1 MCKPVY
7 SRARYLVKQ
16 DAPVSK
22 EQHLAS
28 SIGMIG
34 GTGPEG
40 KGLAAR
46 FARAGLEVIIGS
58 RSAERG
64 EEAASEVRERAGG
77 SVRGGTNADAA
88 AADII
93 MITLPYSG
101 QAETLAGLREQI
113 GDKIVISTVV
123 PMQFAAGKVT
133 MLQVEDGSAAEETQ
147 RILSQA
153 RVVGAFQNLAA
164 RKLFDVDH
172 ELDGDVIVCSDDKD
186 ALRQVIGLAE
196 QIPGLRGVNGGPLAS
211 SRYVEGITTLLVHI
225 NRNYKTESHVK
236 IVGV

>member
-1 MCKPVY
+1 MTL
-7 SRARYLVKQ
+7 AR
-16 DAPVSK
+16 
-22 EQHLAS
+22 

-46 FARAGLEVIIGS
+46 FARAGMEVVIGS

-64 EEAASEVRERAGG
+64 EEAADEVRAQAGG
-77 SVRGGTNADAA
+77 SVRGATNPEAA
-88 AADII
+88 LAEIVVV
-93 MITLPYSG
+93 TLPYAG
-101 QAETLAGLREQI
+101 QAETLAGLRDAI
-113 GDKIVISTVV
+113 GNRIVVSTVV

-133 MLQVEDGSAAEETQ
+133 MLDLEDGSAAQEAQ
-147 RILSQA
+147 RILPRA

-164 RKLFDVDH
+164 RKLFDVEH
-172 ELDGDVIVCSDDKD
+172 ELDGDVIVCSDDKE
-186 ALRQVIGLAE
+186 ALREVIWLAE
-196 QIPGLRGVNGGPLAS
+196 QIPGLRGVNGGPLAC

-236 IVGV
+236 IIGV

>member
-1 MCKPVY
+1 
-7 SRARYLVKQ
+7 
-16 DAPVSK
+16 
-22 EQHLAS
+22 LAL

-40 KGLAAR
+40 KGLAVR
-46 FARAGLEVIIGS
+46 FARAGMDVVIGS

-64 EEAASEVRERAGG
+64 EEAANEVRGQAGG
-77 SVRGGTNADAA
+77 SVRGATNADAA
-88 AADII
+88 LADIVVV
-93 MITLPYSG
+93 TLPYAG
-101 QAETLAGLREQI
+101 QAETLAGLRDAI
-113 GDKIVISTVV
+113 GNRIVVSTVV

-133 MLQVEDGSAAEETQ
+133 MLDLEDGSAAQEAQ
-147 RILSQA
+147 RILPQA

-172 ELDGDVIVCSDDKD
+172 ELDGDVIVCSDDKE
-186 ALRQVIGLAE
+186 ALREVIWLAG
-196 QIPGLRGVNGGPLAS
+196 QIPGLRGVNGGPLAC

>member
-1 MCKPVY
+1 
-7 SRARYLVKQ
+7 
-16 DAPVSK
+16 
-22 EQHLAS
+22 LAN
-28 SIGMIG
+28 SIGIIG

-64 EEAASEVRERAGG
+64 EEAAKDVRERAGG
-77 SVRGGTNADAA
+77 KVTGATNADAA
-88 AADII
+88 GAEIV
-93 MITLPYSG
+93 MVTLPYSG
-101 QAETLAGLREQI
+101 QAETLVALREEI

-133 MLQVEDGSAAEETQ
+133 MLQIEDGSAAEETQ
-147 RILSQA
+147 RILPQA

-164 RKLFDVDH
+164 RKLFDLEH
-172 ELDGDVIVCSDDKD
+172 ELDGDVIVCSDNKE
-186 ALRQVIGLAE
+186 ALRQVIWLAE